1 MSKAVA
7 KKEETDDNNV
17 TSVPYSQMTKPTPD
31 AFLAMIER
39 AARDSS
45 VDLAKM
51 QGLFDLKE
59 KNDKQKAKTAFLN
72 AFADLQSDLPLVER
86 KGTGHNKKKYARF
99 EDFIEAVRPALN
111 KHGFSLFHRV
121 TQPTVD
127 QITVTAVLGHRGGH
141 QEETAL
147 SLPPDKSGNK
157 PDVHAIASAIA
168 YGKRYTGFA
177 ITGMASEDEDDDA
190 KNATAGELVSD
201 QQAEAIRNKLT
212 EVKADID
219 AFLKLGNVESVSD
232 IPAKDYD
239 RVMALL
245 EAKKHKAAAGK

>member
-7 KKEETDDNNV
+7 KKEDTGSGVEAQTAEV
-17 TSVPYSQMTKPTPD
+17 AD

-39 AARDSS
+39 AARDQS
-45 VDLAKM
+45 VDLDKM
-51 QGLFDLKE
+51 ERLYALKE
-59 KNDKQKAKTAFLN
+59 QNDRRRAKAEFLN
-72 AFADLQSDLPLVER
+72 AFADLQRDLPLVER

-141 QEETAL
+141 QEETSL

-190 KNATAGELVSD
+190 GRATAGDLVSD
-201 QQAEAIRNKLT
+201 EQAEAIRNKIT
-212 EVKADID
+212 EVGANID

-232 IPAKDYD
+232 IPAKDYK
-239 RVMALL
+239 RVMDLL

>member
-1 MSKAVA
+1 MTKAVA
-7 KKEETDDNNV
+7 RKEETGSGMEV
-17 TSVPYSQMTKPTPD
+17 VPPQAEVAD

-39 AARDSS
+39 AARDPS
-45 VDLAKM
+45 VDLDKMERLFSLKQQNDQRRAKA
-51 QGLFDLKE
+51 E
-59 KNDKQKAKTAFLN
+59 FLN
-72 AFADLQSDLPLVER
+72 AFADLQKDLPLVER

-127 QITVTAVLGHRGGH
+127 QINVTAVLGHRGGH
-141 QEETAL
+141 QEETTL

-190 KNATAGELVSD
+190 AKAAAGELVSGE
-201 QQAEAIRNKLT
+201 QAEAIMKKIS
-212 EVKADID
+212 EVGANID

-232 IPAKDYD
+232 IPAKDYE

-245 EAKKHKAAAGK
+245 EAKKQKSASGK